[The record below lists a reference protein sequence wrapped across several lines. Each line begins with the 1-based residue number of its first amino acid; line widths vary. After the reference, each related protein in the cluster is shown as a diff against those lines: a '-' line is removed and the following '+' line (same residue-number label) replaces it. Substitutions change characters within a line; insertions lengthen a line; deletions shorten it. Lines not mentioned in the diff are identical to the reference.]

1 MLEMDF
7 VNDMK
12 DNYLAIKC
20 TKDENFF
27 KNMIIEND
35 IPYFLPA
42 EKRCLN
48 GEYFLYYKITGK
60 QTLQAFWNEKQI
72 TRGFFEDLLEALK
85 AVIRNAQDYFLPE
98 SKICLQPDKIFW
110 NYENEKVEF
119 VYLPEYEG
127 EADWTTLAD
136 FLVDRINYNDEELV
150 DLALKFYEQVGDR
163 HLMLDDFFVRED
175 AAPYL
180 IEQENVVCNEDL
192 QISPNRE
199 RDIEICPKD
208 NADENMN
215 FNNESDNEIEE
226 KRQKRKFLTWE
237 IIVWLMSVLLT
248 SFITYLSGKIY
259 LPGVCVMLALSVFLF
274 GKNIYQCNKE
284 DVKREQRRK
293 TINQAMLNGEW
304 EDQEKETD
312 GFALGN
318 EKTIYMDLKEAK
330 RWKLY
335 GTGTYKKYKFD
346 LSELP
351 CTIGKDKNLVT
362 HVIPEQTISRMHVRF
377 FEEEEKLW
385 LQDLNSTNGT
395 YQNGIRLRPNQK
407 IPVEAEDELI
417 FGGVSFMLL

>member
-1 MLEMDF
+1 MDF

-72 TRGFFEDLLEALK
+72 TREFFEDLLEALK

-127 EADWTTLAD
+127 EADWTALAD

-215 FNNESDNEIEE
+215 FNNESDDEIEE

-237 IIVWLMSVLLT
+237 IVVWLMSVLLT

-284 DVKREQRRK
+284 DGKREQRRK

-377 FEEEEKLW
+377 FEEEGKLW
-385 LQDLNSTNGT
+385 LQDLNSTNGI